1 MEFTK
6 SSGEFTGFG
15 DLNMPVH
22 FLGTPVWL
30 GGQTCDNEKGSPE
43 RLPFDLLLG
52 CSYCSSAALLA
63 SLRAGYHGDG
73 VQCILGAKSALC
85 HIQAAGNR
93 TSENWAASV
102 EVECKSNC
110 LEI

>member
-1 MEFTK
+1 MIMRK
-6 SSGEFTGFG
+6 
-15 DLNMPVH
+15 
-22 FLGTPVWL
+22 
-30 GGQTCDNEKGSPE
+30 
-43 RLPFDLLLG
+43 
-52 CSYCSSAALLA
+52 ALLKGFPLICYWVVA
-63 SLRAGYHGDG
+63 TVPLQPCLPLSGLSAGYHGDG